1 MYERYDRQ
9 TSQVCGMD
17 VLIYYSIRVCHYQ
30 SSKNAISFLYRA
42 RKNKPN
48 ISLNSVSSVLSNS
61 LLKSTLER
69 SKLFLHFG
77 NRLFYFRKKHI
88 WTYSS
93 KIKVPQFPYCQYVSV
108 YVCTLAT
115 ANTVWANKLKLE
127 PGSLHMIMSKRIFYF
142 FEIFIFWED
151 MPLSSI
157 VMHTTGEKGSYTCFD
172 MWSIIIKGR

>member
-1 MYERYDRQ
+1 MGIVWKNT
-9 TSQVCGMD
+9 TS
-17 VLIYYSIRVCHYQ
+17 ST
-30 SSKNAISFLYRA
+30 
-42 RKNKPN
+42 
-48 ISLNSVSSVLSNS
+48 VLSCDFCAGNGP
-61 LLKSTLER
+61 LQLGVVLV
-69 SKLFLHFG
+69 G

-127 PGSLHMIMSKRIFYF
+127 PGSLQMIMSKCIFYL
-142 FEIFIFWED
+142 FEILIFWED

-157 VMHTTGEKGSYTCFD
+157 LMHTTGEKGSNTCFD
-172 MWSIIIKGR
+172 MWSIIIKGS